1 MWGISQ
7 TLLARASAERSIQR
21 AESAMAVDQA
31 RMDAAR
37 NSVSRIMDRV
47 KNEEEQVQIALNEL
61 QKAQAEMNQDPL
73 MKLSDLKS
81 GGIVKQG
88 ALVGALLFGL
98 RAVTETLAIY
108 DGESHA
114 AAALI
119 QGALA
124 LACAAYVFLF

>member
-1 MWGISQ
+1 
-7 TLLARASAERSIQR
+7 
-21 AESAMAVDQA
+21 
-31 RMDAAR
+31 MDAAR

-47 KNEEEQVQIALNEL
+47 KNEEEQVQLALTEL

-73 MKLSDLKS
+73 MKFSDLKA
-81 GGIVKQG
+81 GGTVKQG

-98 RAVTETLAIY
+98 RAVTESLAMM

-114 AAALI
+114 AAALV

-124 LACAAYVFLF
+124 VACAAYFVLF